1 MCLLGHAGNFPGSE
15 LQLHQVRVAEGLR
28 GNDASWR
35 EFSDGHSDFVAC
47 VAPGTANAVLC
58 QFVLEGVTVGDAEVE
73 VFEEG
78 WDAGEE
84 TDALNSAGVGLIE
97 EGADQEASGSLSLDV
112 GMDNDRADLGKVWAV
127 DVE

>member
-1 MCLLGHAGNFPGSE
+1 M
-15 LQLHQVRVAEGLR
+15 
-28 GNDASWR
+28 
-35 EFSDGHSDFVAC
+35 
-47 VAPGTANAVLC
+47 
-58 QFVLEGVTVGDAEVE
+58 TVGDAEVE

-84 TDALNSAGVGLIE
+84 TDALDSAGVGLIE
-97 EGADQEASGSLSLDV
+97 EGAYQEASGSASLDV